1 MGDGRSEQHAQ
12 IADEVLDEAVL
23 GPGGSE
29 PAGEDADVLDSSDA
43 GRMLVR
49 GGGLRFAGY
58 LAMTALS
65 VLMAAVLTR
74 HLGVVTFGRYT
85 TIISLGAVV
94 AQVTDA
100 GMSNIG
106 TREYAVAQGAARES
120 LLRDLLGL
128 RLALTLVGAL
138 LTTAVAALIGYSG
151 ALVAGALAAGLSM
164 VGLIVQHTLTIPL
177 LAELRLGVV
186 AGLELVRQ
194 VLWVAAVVVL
204 AALGAG
210 VFAMLSVPFVVNL
223 ILIPATAVFVRG
235 RISMRVSFSPA
246 GWPPLLRAAVVF
258 SLATA
263 VGQMYIYAGQ
273 ILTSIVATPHQAGIF
288 AVSFRIAAVIAQVPS
303 LLAAAA
309 LPVLARAARDD
320 RDRLAYALQRMF
332 EVGLI
337 GGLGL
342 AVVLSAASGFIVA
355 VVAGPSYREA
365 ASVLS
370 LQVFA
375 LVASF
380 VLAGWSFALLSLR
393 LHRGLLAANLAS
405 LAVLTVATIVL
416 ASSDGATGAA
426 VAMLCGEVTLALG
439 TLTALIRGRPQYRP
453 KLATAPRVVLVGV
466 VALVVAGVPTMPSL
480 VRGVVA
486 TAVYVAGLFLTRS
499 APAELVHLLPS
510 RGH

>member
-1 MGDGRSEQHAQ
+1 
-12 IADEVLDEAVL
+12 
-23 GPGGSE
+23 
-29 PAGEDADVLDSSDA
+29 
-43 GRMLVR
+43 
-49 GGGLRFAGY
+49 
-58 LAMTALS
+58 
-65 VLMAAVLTR
+65 
-74 HLGVVTFGRYT
+74 VVTFGRYT

-106 TREYAVAQGAARES
+106 TREYAIARGAAREA

-128 RLALTLVGAL
+128 RVALTLLGAV
-138 LTTAVAALIGYSG
+138 LTTGVAVLIGYNG
-151 ALVAGALAAGLSM
+151 VLVAGALTAGLSM
-164 VGLIVQHTLTIPL
+164 VGLIMQHTLTIPL

-186 AGLELVRQ
+186 SGLELVRQ
-194 VLWVAAVVVL
+194 VLWVAGIVVL
-204 AALGAG
+204 AALGAN

-223 ILIPATAVFVRG
+223 VLIPATAVFVRG
-235 RISMRVSFSPA
+235 RISMRVSFSPSR
-246 GWPPLLRAAVVF
+246 WPPLLRAAVVF

-273 ILTSIVATPHQAGIF
+273 ILTSIVATPHEAGIF
-288 AVSFRIAAVIAQVPS
+288 AVSFRIAAVIAQIPS

-320 RDRLAYALQRMF
+320 RDRLQYALQRIF

-342 AVVLSAASGFIVA
+342 AVVMSAASGFIIA
-355 VVAGPSYREA
+355 VVAGPTYREA

-405 LAVLTVATIVL
+405 LAVLSVATIVL
-416 ASSDGATGAA
+416 ASRYGATGAA
-426 VAMLCGEVTLALG
+426 VAMLLGELTLALS
-439 TLTALIRGRPQYRP
+439 TLTALIRGRQQYRP
-453 KLATAPRVVLVGV
+453 HLGVVPRVVV
-466 VALVVAGVPTMPSL
+466 VAVAALVAGAVPAMPSI

-486 TAVYVAGLFLTRS
+486 TVVYVAGLFITRS
-499 APAELVHLLPS
+499 APPELVHLLPS
-510 RGH
+510 RRA